1 MEQKKRKAEEQN
13 GAVME
18 DVATAEDIAEIV
30 ESLSKEQL
38 AGIVKQAA
46 IAHADTLADVRKFAD
61 EDPAF
66 RKLFVRGLSWTSGSD
81 VLKRAFEKYG
91 PVDEAV
97 VINDKNTGKS
107 KGFGFVTFKHRD
119 ACIRALKEPS
129 KKIEGRMTVCHLS
142 GAASSNPSVSGV
154 ATIQAPLESVACRK
168 IYVGNIPKSAQGG
181 ALLEFFS
188 QFGEIEEGPLGFDRD
203 TGKCKGFALFIY
215 KSSESARK
223 CLEEPM
229 KKFGGQ
235 QVQCK
240 LAESGKGKDEGA
252 ASLTASVLG
261 YDITNPTA
269 ISSYNPSFLQTNT
282 QSIGQSLLQ
291 PGALSSYGF
300 QGLDPLGIRTS
311 SLLGAD
317 TGYTP
322 GSIASVF
329 GLGAASQSSLLQGP
343 RGSTAL
349 PSLQNNAAQGPG
361 YPSLPRS
368 FY

>member
-1 MEQKKRKAEEQN
+1 MEQKKRKADEQN

-18 DVATAEDIAEIV
+18 DVATEADLAEIV

-38 AGIVKQAA
+38 AGIVKRAA
-46 IAHADTLADVRKFAD
+46 IEHADTLADVRKFSD

-66 RKLFVRGLSWTSGSD
+66 RKLFVRGLSWTSSSD
-81 VLKRAFEKYG
+81 VLKSAFEKYG
-91 PVDEAV
+91 PVEEAV

-142 GAASSNPSVSGV
+142 GAASSNSAASGV
-154 ATIQAPLESVACRK
+154 PITQVPVESVASRK
-168 IYVGNIPKSAQGG
+168 IYVGSIPKSAQGG

-223 CLEEPM
+223 CLEEPI

-235 QVQCK
+235 QLQCK
-240 LAESGKGKDEGA
+240 LAEGGKPRDEGP
-252 ASLTASVLG
+252 SLAASVLG

-269 ISSYNPSFLQTNT
+269 ISSYNPSFLQANS
-282 QSIGQSLLQ
+282 QSFGQSFLQ
-291 PGALSSYGF
+291 PGALSSYGL
-300 QGLDPLGIRTS
+300 QGFDPLGVRTS

-317 TGYTP
+317 SGYTP
-322 GSIASVF
+322 GSVAAAF
-329 GLGAASQSSLLQGP
+329 GLGATSQSSLLQAARGP
-343 RGSTAL
+343 SAL
-349 PSLQNNAAQGPG
+349 PSLQNNSAQGPG

-368 FY
+368 YY

>member
-13 GAVME
+13 GAAM
-18 DVATAEDIAEIV
+18 DNVATAEDIAQLV

-46 IAHADTLADVRKFAD
+46 LAHEDTLADIRKLAD
-61 EDPAF
+61 EEPAF
-66 RKLFVRGLSWTSGSD
+66 RKLFVRGLSWTSSSD
-81 VLKRAFEKYG
+81 VLKRTFEKYG
-91 PVDEAV
+91 SVEEAV

-119 ACIRALKEPS
+119 ACLRALKEPS

-142 GAASSNPSVSGV
+142 GAASSNASGSGLPPAQVSSESVS
-154 ATIQAPLESVACRK
+154 SRK
-168 IYVGNIPKSAQGG
+168 IYVGNVPKSAQGG

-188 QFGEIEEGPLGFDRD
+188 QYGEIEEGPLGFDRD

-215 KSSESARK
+215 KSSESARR
-223 CLEEPM
+223 CLEEPL

-235 QVQCK
+235 QLQCK
-240 LAESGKGKDEGA
+240 LAEGNRAKDEGP
-252 ASLTASVLG
+252 SLSASVLG
-261 YDITNPTA
+261 YDITNPAA
-269 ISSYNPSFLQTNT
+269 IASYNPSFLQPNT

-291 PGALSSYGF
+291 PGGLSSYGL
-300 QGLDPLGIRTS
+300 QGLDPLGVRAS
-311 SLLGAD
+311 SLLGMD
-317 TGYTP
+317 SVYTP
-322 GSIASVF
+322 GSLTSML
-329 GLGAASQSSLLQGP
+329 GLGATSQSPLLQAP
-343 RGSTAL
+343 RGPSSL